1 MQLLSDLKGIAEQL
15 GVKNYKK
22 LAKQELI
29 YAILDTQASTPEK
42 DLPAK
47 KKAEEKSEKPER
59 PKRVNVKKEKAEKPL
74 RKKEAVDFEKSAD
87 ELLQSFDLELEA
99 PAVPTDS
106 TASDDKVKQEK
117 KPKKAE
123 HSPRKPS
130 SERDDRPQRKPAERS
145 PRKPNS
151 EHEERG
157 PKKPNADVA
166 APATDS
172 PKGESDRERPQRR
185 PERVASPEDEAR
197 RKEKQ
202 ERYDE
207 RKKVQA
213 SIKEFEGAIK
223 SEGV

>member
-99 PAVPTDS
+99 LDHQSRRPAHVRGTTGTSYLCRKNSSRVVPWFGPRICGFCMVMLPSPSMYRTTS
-106 TASDDKVKQEK
+106 ECTSCCNCAKVMEPGAAIK
-117 KPKKAE
+117 
-123 HSPRKPS
+123 
-130 SERDDRPQRKPAERS
+130 RS
-145 PRKPNS
+145 P
-151 EHEERG
+151 
-157 PKKPNADVA
+157 
-166 APATDS
+166 T
-172 PKGESDRERPQRR
+172 
-185 PERVASPEDEAR
+185 
-197 RKEKQ
+197 
-202 ERYDE
+202 
-207 RKKVQA
+207 
-213 SIKEFEGAIK
+213 
-223 SEGV
+223 